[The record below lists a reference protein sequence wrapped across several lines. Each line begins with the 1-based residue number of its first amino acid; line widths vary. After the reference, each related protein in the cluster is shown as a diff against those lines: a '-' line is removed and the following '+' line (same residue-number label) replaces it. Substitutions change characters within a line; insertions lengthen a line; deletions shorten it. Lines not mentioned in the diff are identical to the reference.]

1 MSNKWDTNYF
11 VRVPRKMFNDK
22 VWNRKPFSK
31 SKAYAHLYSMAHDG
45 DNSTIIETKKGDVF
59 TLNPGEVCRGLR
71 TLANIFGWGKDKVSK
86 WLKDYE
92 QLGYLKVRTDT
103 PVTVVKILG
112 WIPINRHYRDSIRTP
127 QGQDKYRART
137 VSGLINNN
145 KTNKIKENK
154 ERVISPDILNLF
166 QLFVGNQESKPNDK
180 LIGVIESSLG
190 NSSYELMKRA
200 ISNYH
205 TSDDKKEPYWF
216 FEGDYIKYL
225 EYKQTYEFECPKCDY
240 SETSD
245 SVDLVSICKKCH
257 AKDKVT
263 RNRLIINKSQFNGAT
278 DMMSDGF

>member
-11 VRVPRKMFNDK
+11 VRVPKEMFNDP

-45 DNSTIIETKKGDVF
+45 DNSTILETKKGDVF
-59 TLNPGEVCRGLR
+59 RLNPGEVCRGLR

-103 PVTVVKILG
+103 PITVVKILG

-145 KTNKIKENK
+145 KINKIKENK
-154 ERVISPDILNLF
+154 ERVVSPEVLNLF
-166 QLFVGNQESKPNDK
+166 QLFIRNQDVQPDDK

-190 NSSYELMKRA
+190 NSSYELMKQA
-200 ISNYH
+200 INNYH
-205 TSDDKKEPYWF
+205 ASDDKKEPIWF
-216 FEGDYIKYL
+216 FKADYWKYL
-225 EYKQTYEFECPKCDY
+225 EHKQTYNFECPECDY
-240 SETSD
+240 TEISNDTNHM
-245 SVDLVSICKKCH
+245 SICKKCF
-257 AKDKVT
+257 AKDKVA
-263 RNRLIINKSQFNGAT
+263 RNRLIINKGQFNGAT
-278 DMMSDGF
+278 DLMSDGF

>member
-1 MSNKWDTNYF
+1 MSKKWNNDYF
-11 VRVPRKMFNDK
+11 VRVPKEMFNDM
-22 VWNRKPFSK
+22 VWNSKPFSK

-103 PVTVVKILG
+103 PITVVKILG
-112 WIPINRHYRDSIRTP
+112 WIPINRHHRDSIRTP

-166 QLFVGNQESKPNDK
+166 QLFVRNQESKPNDK
-180 LIGVIESSLG
+180 LIERDLICRERLLSL
-190 NSSYELMKRA
+190 
-200 ISNYH
+200 
-205 TSDDKKEPYWF
+205 
-216 FEGDYIKYL
+216 
-225 EYKQTYEFECPKCDY
+225 Y
-240 SETSD
+240 S
-245 SVDLVSICKKCH
+245 L
-257 AKDKVT
+257 
-263 RNRLIINKSQFNGAT
+263 
-278 DMMSDGF
+278 

>member
-11 VRVPRKMFNDK
+11 VRVPKEMFNDP

-45 DNSTIIETKKGDVF
+45 DNSTFIETEKGDVF
-59 TLNPGEVCRGLR
+59 KLNPGEVCRGLR

-92 QLGYLKVRTDT
+92 QLGYLKVKTDT

-166 QLFVGNQESKPNDK
+166 QLFVRNQDVQPDED

-190 NSSYELMKRA
+190 NSSYELMKQA
-200 ISNYH
+200 INNYH
-205 TSDDKKEPYWF
+205 ASDDKKEPIWF
-216 FEGDYIKYL
+216 FKADYWKYL
-225 EYKQTYEFECPKCDY
+225 EHKQKYNFECPECDY
-240 SETSD
+240 TEISD
-245 SVDLVSICKKCH
+245 DPNHMSICKKCF
-257 AKDKVT
+257 AKDKVA
-263 RNRLIINKSQFNGAT
+263 RNRLIINKGQFNGAT
-278 DMMSDGF
+278 DLMSDGF

>member
-11 VRVPRKMFNDK
+11 VRVPKEMFNDP

-45 DNSTIIETKKGDVF
+45 DNSTFIETEKGDVF
-59 TLNPGEVCRGLR
+59 RLNPGEVCRGLR

-92 QLGYLKVRTDT
+92 QLGYLKVKTDT

-145 KTNKIKENK
+145 KINKIKENK
-154 ERVISPDILNLF
+154 ERVISPEVLNLF
-166 QLFVGNQESKPNDK
+166 QLFIRNQDVQPDDK

-190 NSSYELMKRA
+190 NSSYELMKQA
-200 ISNYH
+200 INNYH
-205 TSDDKKEPYWF
+205 ASDDKKEPIWF
-216 FEGDYIKYL
+216 FKADYWKYL
-225 EYKQTYEFECPKCDY
+225 EHKQTYNFECPECDY
-240 SETSD
+240 TEISD
-245 SVDLVSICKKCH
+245 DPNHMSICKKCF
-257 AKDKVT
+257 AKDKVA
-263 RNRLIINKSQFNGAT
+263 RNRLIINKGQFNGAT
-278 DMMSDGF
+278 DLMSDGF

>member
-1 MSNKWDTNYF
+1 MSKKWNNDYF
-11 VRVPRKMFNDK
+11 VRVPKEMFNDM
-22 VWNRKPFSK
+22 VWNSTPFSK

-45 DNSTIIETKKGDVF
+45 RNSTIIETEKGDVF
-59 TLNPGEVCRGLR
+59 KLNPGEVCRGLR

-103 PVTVVKILG
+103 PITVVKILG
-112 WIPINRHYRDSIRTP
+112 WIPINRHHRDSIRTP

-166 QLFVGNQESKPNDK
+166 QLFVRNQESKPDDK
-180 LIGVIESSLG
+180 LIGVIELSLG
-190 NSSYELMKRA
+190 NSSYELMKQA

-205 TSDDKKEPYWF
+205 ASGDQKEPHWF
-216 FEGDYIKYL
+216 FKADYWKYL
-225 EYKQTYEFECPKCDY
+225 KHKQIYNWECPECDY
-240 SETSD
+240 TETSD
-245 SVDLVSICKKCH
+245 SRDYVSICKKCH

-263 RNRLIINKSQFNGAT
+263 SNRLIINKSQLNGAT
-278 DMMSDGF
+278 DLMSDGF

>member
-11 VRVPRKMFNDK
+11 VRVPKEMFNDP

-45 DNSTIIETKKGDVF
+45 DNSTFIETEKGDVF
-59 TLNPGEVCRGLR
+59 KLNPGEVCRGLR

-92 QLGYLKVRTDT
+92 QLGYLKVKTDT

-145 KTNKIKENK
+145 KINKIKENK
-154 ERVISPDILNLF
+154 ERVVSPEVLNLF
-166 QLFVGNQESKPNDK
+166 QLFIRNQDVQPDDK

-190 NSSYELMKRA
+190 NSSYELMKQA
-200 ISNYH
+200 INNYH
-205 TSDDKKEPYWF
+205 ASDDKKEPIWF
-216 FEGDYIKYL
+216 FKADYWKYL
-225 EYKQTYEFECPKCDY
+225 EHKQTYNFECPECDY
-240 SETSD
+240 TEISD
-245 SVDLVSICKKCH
+245 DPNHMSICKKCF
-257 AKDKVT
+257 AKDKVA
-263 RNRLIINKSQFNGAT
+263 RNRLIINKGQFNGAT
-278 DMMSDGF
+278 DLMSDGF

>member
-1 MSNKWDTNYF
+1 MSNKWDNDYF
-11 VRVPRKMFNDK
+11 VRVPKEMFNDM
-22 VWNRKPFSK
+22 VWNSKPFSK

-45 DNSTIIETKKGDVF
+45 RNSTIIETEKGDVF
-59 TLNPGEVCRGLR
+59 KLNPGEVCRGLR

-103 PVTVVKILG
+103 PITVVKILG

-145 KTNKIKENK
+145 KINKIKENK
-154 ERVISPDILNLF
+154 ERVVSPEVLNLF
-166 QLFVGNQESKPNDK
+166 QLFIRNQDVQPDDK

-190 NSSYELMKRA
+190 NSSYELMKQA

-205 TSDDKKEPYWF
+205 ASGDQKEPHWFFKADYWKYLKHKQIYNWECPECDYTEISDDPNHM
-216 FEGDYIKYL
+216 
-225 EYKQTYEFECPKCDY
+225 
-240 SETSD
+240 
-245 SVDLVSICKKCH
+245 SICKKCF
-257 AKDKVT
+257 AKDKVA
-263 RNRLIINKSQFNGAT
+263 RNRLIINKGQFNGAT
-278 DMMSDGF
+278 DLMSDGF

>member
-1 MSNKWDTNYF
+1 MSKKWNNDYF
-11 VRVPRKMFNDK
+11 VRVPKEMFNDM
-22 VWNRKPFSK
+22 VWNSTPFSK

-45 DNSTIIETKKGDVF
+45 RNSTIIETEKGDVF
-59 TLNPGEVCRGLR
+59 KLNPGEVCRGLR

-166 QLFVGNQESKPNDK
+166 QLFVRNQESKPDDK

-190 NSSYELMKRA
+190 NSSYELMKQA

-205 TSDDKKEPYWF
+205 ASGDQKEPHWF
-216 FEGDYIKYL
+216 FKADYWKYL
-225 EYKQTYEFECPKCDY
+225 KHKQIYNWECPECDY
-240 SETSD
+240 TETSD
-245 SVDLVSICKKCH
+245 SRDYVSICKKCH

-263 RNRLIINKSQFNGAT
+263 SNRLIINKSQLNGAT
-278 DMMSDGF
+278 DLMSDGF

>member
-1 MSNKWDTNYF
+1 MSKKWNNDYF
-11 VRVPRKMFNDK
+11 VRVPKEMFNDM
-22 VWNRKPFSK
+22 VWNSTPFSK

-45 DNSTIIETKKGDVF
+45 RNSTIIETEKGDVF
-59 TLNPGEVCRGLR
+59 KLNPGEVCRGLR
-71 TLANIFGWGKDKVSK
+71 TIANIFGWGKDKVSK

-112 WIPINRHYRDSIRTP
+112 WIPINRHHRDSIRTP

-154 ERVISPDILNLF
+154 ERVASPDILNLF
-166 QLFVGNQESKPNDK
+166 QLFVRNQESKPNDK

-190 NSSYELMKRA
+190 NSSYELMKQA

-205 TSDDKKEPYWF
+205 ASGDQKEPHWF
-216 FEGDYIKYL
+216 FKADYWKYL
-225 EYKQTYEFECPKCDY
+225 KHKQTYNWECPECDY
-240 SETSD
+240 TETSD
-245 SVDLVSICKKCH
+245 SRDYVSICKKCH
-257 AKDKVT
+257 ENDKTISNSLVMV
-263 RNRLIINKSQFNGAT
+263 SNGYAAI
-278 DMMSDGF
+278 

>member
-1 MSNKWDTNYF
+1 MSNKWDNDYF
-11 VRVPRKMFNDK
+11 VRVPKEMFNDM
-22 VWNRKPFSK
+22 VWNSTPFSK

-45 DNSTIIETKKGDVF
+45 QYSTIIETEKGNVF

-92 QLGYLKVRTDT
+92 QLGYLKVRADT

-166 QLFVGNQESKPNDK
+166 QLFVRNQESKPDDK
-180 LIGVIESSLG
+180 LIGVIELSLG
-190 NSSYELMKRA
+190 NSSYELMKQA

-205 TSDDKKEPYWF
+205 ASGDQKEPHWF
-216 FEGDYIKYL
+216 FKADYWKYL
-225 EYKQTYEFECPKCDY
+225 KHKQIYNWECPECDY
-240 SETSD
+240 TETSD
-245 SVDLVSICKKCH
+245 SRDYVSICKKCH

-263 RNRLIINKSQFNGAT
+263 SNRLIINKSQLNGAT
-278 DMMSDGF
+278 DLMSDGF

>member
-11 VRVPRKMFNDK
+11 VRVPKEMFNDP

-59 TLNPGEVCRGLR
+59 RLNPGEVCRGLR

-103 PVTVVKILG
+103 PITVVKILG
-112 WIPINRHYRDSIRTP
+112 WIPINRHHRDSIRTP

-145 KTNKIKENK
+145 KINKIKENK
-154 ERVISPDILNLF
+154 ERVVSPDILNLF
-166 QLFVGNQESKPNDK
+166 QLF
-180 LIGVIESSLG
+180 I
-190 NSSYELMKRA
+190 
-200 ISNYH
+200 
-205 TSDDKKEPYWF
+205 
-216 FEGDYIKYL
+216 
-225 EYKQTYEFECPKCDY
+225 
-240 SETSD
+240 
-245 SVDLVSICKKCH
+245 
-257 AKDKVT
+257 
-263 RNRLIINKSQFNGAT
+263 RNPIINNIVKKINILIKI
-278 DMMSDGF
+278 DL